1 MRLTEIAREVLSP
14 FRGMRV
20 IAGSKVLISPIVRFA
35 FNSISKFINEPITPT
50 RKPQKKADTKNEK
63 GEGKGKG
70 KEESGGSQ
78 KEGGADKKEEGG
90 DKGKGAVTE
99 GDAKKEKKSTTPP
112 PVAAPSGMDRLE
124 RVGILALAAIV
135 ALAPLGAL
143 ARAVRA
149 MLAPY
154 SAHVPY
160 GLSALACLWIIVAA
174 TVAPPKDD
182 EATEG
187 DTSGVDLEKSAGER
201 CEGCGTL
208 LENDHGKSMGERHEE
223 GDARAHAAERWLTQL
238 IITSV
243 TDATRAGRR
252 GIHLATILEN
262 TPGLT
267 WDVTTL
273 RHHLDRLQLPY
284 RRTLQI
290 RGVGNTY
297 GIHVDDLTTA
307 LGMPLYDALSALQD
321 TPLSPLSTTP
331 SEAAEEA
338 PAGGL
343 RGGPVSRLPKGPLG
357 PLLSRL
363 LPPSSAR
370 SPETTP

>member
-1 MRLTEIAREVLSP
+1 MRLTGIIREVISP
-14 FRGMRV
+14 FQGLRV
-20 IAGSKVLISPIVRFA
+20 IAGSKVLILPIVRFA
-35 FNSISKFINEPITPT
+35 FNSISKFINAPITPT
-50 RKPQKKADTKNEK
+50 RKPQKKADAKKEGGEK
-63 GEGKGKG
+63 GEEKKEGSGK
-70 KEESGGSQ
+70 SQ
-78 KEGGADKKEEGG
+78 KGGGEDKKEEGG
-90 DKGKGAVTE
+90 GKEKEGATE
-99 GDAKKEKKSTTPP
+99 GGVKKEKKSAAPP
-112 PVAAPSGMDRLE
+112 PAAAPSGMDRLE
-124 RVGILALAAIV
+124 RVGILALAAVV

-143 ARAVRA
+143 VRAARAA
-149 MLAPY
+149 LAPY
-154 SAHVPY
+154 SAYVPY
-160 GLSALACLWIIVAA
+160 GLSALACLWIIIAA
-174 TVAPPKDD
+174 TVAPPKGDD
-182 EATEG
+182 VTEG
-187 DTSGVDLEKSAGER
+187 DTPGVDLEKSTGER
-201 CEGCGTL
+201 CEGCGAP
-208 LENDHGKSMGERHEE
+208 LENDHEKLVGERHEE
-223 GDARAHAAERWLTQL
+223 DDARAHAAERWLTRL

-252 GIHLATILEN
+252 GIHLTTILEN

-307 LGMPLYDALSALQD
+307 LGMPLDDALSALQD
-321 TPLSPLSTTP
+321 TPLSPLSATP

-338 PAGGL
+338 PAEG
-343 RGGPVSRLPKGPLG
+343 RREGPVARLSKGPLG

-363 LPPSSAR
+363 LSPSAAR